1 MKKKKAAF
9 VLLVF
14 MAVSVLCLPVTVFA
28 ESVTLPDGYIEPIN
42 YYTRNNK
49 KVGGTLGLET
59 SVKDA
64 GGYYVGLEYVRS
76 TSLGTD
82 NYEHLMH

>member
-49 KVGGTLGLET
+49 N
-59 SVKDA
+59 
-64 GGYYVGLEYVRS
+64 R
-76 TSLGTD
+76 
-82 NYEHLMH
+82 